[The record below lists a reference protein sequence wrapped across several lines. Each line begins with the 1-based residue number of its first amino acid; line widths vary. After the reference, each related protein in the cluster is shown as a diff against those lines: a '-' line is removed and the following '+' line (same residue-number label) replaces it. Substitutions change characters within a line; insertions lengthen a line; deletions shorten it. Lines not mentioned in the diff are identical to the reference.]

1 MIPLFIYDLPNWL
14 FGSVVVGAF
23 VLIALGGQLVADRF
37 LPRWFGDKDYND
49 IVGQYLS
56 AAGVFFGITLG
67 LISVAAW
74 ENFGAVDT
82 AVANEASSIGVLQRC
97 LNLYPEPHRT
107 LMLDQLRGYTRREID
122 VSWPKQRKG
131 ITPGTMGNKLISN
144 LHSDLAKFEPKTEGQ
159 KALHAETLHQFSN
172 MVESRRQRLTGV
184 NTQLPSI
191 VWAVVAGG
199 SILNLALMWLL
210 VVEKKSLHYLLN
222 ILLASLLGLLVFL
235 LAIMDH
241 PFRGTYSV
249 GPESFELV
257 YDQLM
262 AK

>member
-1 MIPLFIYDLPNWL
+1 MIPLFVYDLPNWV
-14 FGSVVVGAF
+14 FGSAVVGAF
-23 VLIALGGQLVADRF
+23 VFVALVGQFVANRF

-67 LISVAAW
+67 LISVATW

-82 AVANEASSIGVLQRC
+82 AVANEASSVGVLYRC
-97 LNLYPEPHRT
+97 MAQYPEPQRT
-107 LMLDQLRGYTRREID
+107 LMVDQLSAYVRREID
-122 VSWPKQRKG
+122 VAWPKQRQG
-131 ITPGTMGNKLISN
+131 ITPGRIGNTLITR
-144 LHSDLAKFEPKTEGQ
+144 LHADLVRFEPNTEGQ

-172 MVESRRQRLTGV
+172 MAESRRQRLTGV
-184 NTQLPSI
+184 NTHLPSI

-222 ILLASLLGLLVFL
+222 ILLATLLGLLVFL

-249 GPESFELV
+249 GPEAFELV
-257 YDQLM
+257 YDQMM

>member
-1 MIPLFIYDLPNWL
+1 MIPLFIYDLPNWV
-14 FGSVVVGAF
+14 FGTLVVGAF
-23 VLIALGGQLVADRF
+23 VLFALVGQFVVGRF

-67 LISVAAW
+67 LISVATW

-82 AVANEASSIGVLQRC
+82 AVSNEASSLGVLYRC
-97 LNLYPEPHRT
+97 LSQYPEPHRT
-107 LMLDQLRGYTRREID
+107 LLVDQLRAYTRREID
-122 VSWPKQRKG
+122 VSWPKQRQG
-131 ITPGTMGNKLISN
+131 VTPGTIGNTLISR
-144 LHSDLAKFEPKTEGQ
+144 LHSDLAQFEPKTEGQ
-159 KALHAETLHQFSN
+159 KALHSETLHRFSV

-184 NTQLPSI
+184 TTQLPSI
-191 VWAVVAGG
+191 VWLVVAGG

-210 VVEKKSLHYLLN
+210 VVEKKALHYLLN
-222 ILLASLLGLLVFL
+222 TLLAALLGLLVFL

-249 GPESFELV
+249 GPDAFELV
-257 YDQLM
+257 YEQLM
-262 AK
+262 KQ